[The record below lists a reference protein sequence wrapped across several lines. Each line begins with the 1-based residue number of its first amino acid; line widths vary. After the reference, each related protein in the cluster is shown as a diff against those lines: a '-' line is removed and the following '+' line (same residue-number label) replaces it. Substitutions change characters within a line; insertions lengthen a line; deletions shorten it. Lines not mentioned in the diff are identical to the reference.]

1 MKFKVMKYGKERRT
15 ELLCKCKYK
24 NYNYYVLNLGT
35 HPTAYIEI
43 PKENKL
49 YRKSYDEIYKI
60 GCDID
65 VHGGLTYSNNELM
78 GVKSEN
84 WFIGWDYAHY
94 GDYYGYEETMPE
106 SIRTYGKKWT
116 TEEII
121 EECKNAIDQIIGFE
135 SKEILEK
142 PNKIEKIEQ
151 ALDENNKLKIQISAR
166 ETLCEEYEQLI
177 NTILNFSFFKE
188 ECPLNF
194 SFEDNSKED
203 EAQNIFYSDEYCENN
218 CNDIYKD
225 CWLKYFKEL
234 QKAKGDVKNKSK

>member
-1 MKFKVMKYGKERRT
+1 MKFKVMEYGKERRT
-15 ELLCKCKYK
+15 ELLCKGKYK

-84 WFIGWDYAHY
+84 WFIGWDYAHC
-94 GDYYGYEETMPE
+94 GDYCGYEEFMPE

-121 EECKNAIDQIIGFE
+121 EECKNAIDQIIDFE
-135 SKEILEK
+135 SKEILEEPK
-142 PNKIEKIEQ
+142 KIKKIKKLNNVADCKELIELEDKQQINNHILKDKINELIDEINNLKEK
-151 ALDENNKLKIQISAR
+151 
-166 ETLCEEYEQLI
+166 
-177 NTILNFSFFKE
+177 KE
-188 ECPLNF
+188 EQ
-194 SFEDNSKED
+194 ED
-203 EAQNIFYSDEYCENN
+203 
-218 CNDIYKD
+218 
-225 CWLKYFKEL
+225 
-234 QKAKGDVKNKSK
+234 

>member
-35 HPTAYIEI
+35 HPPAYIEI

-84 WFIGWDYAHY
+84 WFIGWDYAHC
-94 GDYYGYEETMPE
+94 GDYCGYEEFMPE

-121 EECKNAIDQIIGFE
+121 EECKNAIDQIIDFE
-135 SKEILEK
+135 SKEIIEYPKKIKKIDEILRIDDLIPPYGENEYK
-142 PNKIEKIEQ
+142 AWKNIIIQQNKINELIDEINNLKEK
-151 ALDENNKLKIQISAR
+151 
-166 ETLCEEYEQLI
+166 
-177 NTILNFSFFKE
+177 
-188 ECPLNF
+188 
-194 SFEDNSKED
+194 
-203 EAQNIFYSDEYCENN
+203 
-218 CNDIYKD
+218 
-225 CWLKYFKEL
+225 
-234 QKAKGDVKNKSK
+234 

>member
-1 MKFKVMKYGKERRT
+1 MKIKEMEYGKERRT

-84 WFIGWDYAHY
+84 WFIGWDYAHC
-94 GDYYGYEETMPE
+94 GDYCGYEECMPE

-121 EECKNAIDQIIGFE
+121 EECKNAIDQIIDFE

-142 PNKIEKIEQ
+142 PKKIEKI
-151 ALDENNKLKIQISAR
+151 AR
-166 ETLCEEYEQLI
+166 C
-177 NTILNFSFFKE
+177 
-188 ECPLNF
+188 
-194 SFEDNSKED
+194 D
-203 EAQNIFYSDEYCENN
+203 
-218 CNDIYKD
+218 
-225 CWLKYFKEL
+225 
-234 QKAKGDVKNKSK
+234 DVKMTHYGELYKSTENEEILRIKVNELIDGINNLKEK

>member
-15 ELLCKCKYK
+15 ELLCKGKYK

-78 GVKSEN
+78 GIKSEN
-84 WFIGWDYAHY
+84 WFIGWDYAHC
-94 GDYYGYEETMPE
+94 GDYCGYEEFMPE

-121 EECKNAIDQIIGFE
+121 EECKNAIDQIIDFE
-135 SKEILEK
+135 SKEIIEELK
-142 PNKIEKIEQ
+142 KIKKIKQ
-151 ALDENNKLKIQISAR
+151 LNNVAG
-166 ETLCEEYEQLI
+166 C
-177 NTILNFSFFKE
+177 
-188 ECPLNF
+188 
-194 SFEDNSKED
+194 
-203 EAQNIFYSDEYCENN
+203 
-218 CNDIYKD
+218 
-225 CWLKYFKEL
+225 KEL
-234 QKAKGDVKNKSK
+234 IELEDKQQINNHILKDKINELIDKINNLKDND